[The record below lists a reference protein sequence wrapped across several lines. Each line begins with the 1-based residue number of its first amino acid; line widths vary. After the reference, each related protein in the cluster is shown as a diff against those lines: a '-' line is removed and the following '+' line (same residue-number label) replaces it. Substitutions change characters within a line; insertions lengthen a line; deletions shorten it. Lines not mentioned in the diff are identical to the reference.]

1 MVRRP
6 IVLGALGALALG
18 IAAWVLGRRDSAP
31 APSLEP
37 PPPPADAREQ
47 QAPDK
52 AKPKAAEKPSEAKRE
67 KKPKPKA
74 EAGGGSVTG
83 YCVRDKKKVEIQD
96 PKAEETKNGRPA
108 IRGTCPECG
117 GSIFR
122 LGRLP

>member
-1 MVRRP
+1 MARRL
-6 IVLGALGALALG
+6 IVLGGLGALALG
-18 IAAWVLGRRDSAP
+18 IAARLLGRRGSAP

-37 PPPPADAREQ
+37 PAPEPIAPQQ
-47 QAPDK
+47 QATAG
-52 AKPKAAEKPSEAKRE
+52 AKPKPDKKPAPKAE
-67 KKPKPKA
+67 KKPKPRA
-74 EAGGGSVTG
+74 EAGGKGVTG

-96 PKAEETKNGRPA
+96 PKADQTKNGRPA